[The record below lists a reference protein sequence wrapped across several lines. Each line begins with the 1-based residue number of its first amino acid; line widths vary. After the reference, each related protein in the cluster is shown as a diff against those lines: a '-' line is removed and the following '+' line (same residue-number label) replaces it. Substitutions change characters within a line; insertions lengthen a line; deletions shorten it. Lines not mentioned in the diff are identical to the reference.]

1 MTSDFSGFLPAIPM
15 IRIGEDGGA
24 FVAGSR
30 CANCGNT
37 FPGERMACSACFR
50 RDSIEPVQLGTKGK
64 LYNYTIVHRSYPG
77 VKVPFVAAIVDL
89 DDGGSLRGTLLE
101 VEPDP
106 AKLPP
111 DMPVDIVF
119 RDTGQTSP
127 DGKAFVSY
135 FFVPAQAQAVPAQG
149 AA

>member
-1 MTSDFSGFLPAIPM
+1 MASDFSGFLPAIPM

-24 FVAGSR
+24 FVAGSH

-50 RDSIEPVQLGTKGK
+50 RDTIAPVQLGTRGK

-127 DGKAFVSY
+127 DGKPFVSY
-135 FFVPAQAQAVPAQG
+135 FFVPVQTQG